1 MTEGVLTTGICLK
14 LYSNKNYQTFLTAAN
29 LVITNNNIINIK
41 PGTYGLIY
49 DDFDYN
55 PEILK
60 KWKKE
65 YSNIRIF
72 TVASLNKTVHM
83 DSKIAFGRIMKNSL
97 FTPIT
102 FNISNLNTIPEL
114 YSNDLFFIKKN
125 GSTGSR
131 HVHISK
137 YEDLSLNINK
147 TNDSK
152 EYIIQK
158 SMSNPDLYE
167 GKRYKIRVHVIL
179 FDKMVYLH
187 KKPWCTVSKIPYDID
202 NDNQTELTE
211 MNIICQANADKF
223 FIFDEIEKNDI
234 ILDNIRKAL
243 EDFIFYYE
251 NKINLITK
259 DEYVILGFD
268 FVSDTEKNVHIIEIN
283 HRSNY
288 AHPKHVSDLTD
299 IICMRDLFT
308 LLLTNSTDNTN
319 LELITR
325 EQSTEGQNISLI
337 IDN

>member
-1 MTEGVLTTGICLK
+1 
-14 LYSNKNYQTFLTAAN
+14 
-29 LVITNNNIINIK
+29 
-41 PGTYGLIY
+41 
-49 DDFDYN
+49 
-55 PEILK
+55 
-60 KWKKE
+60 
-65 YSNIRIF
+65 
-72 TVASLNKTVHM
+72 
-83 DSKIAFGRIMKNSL
+83 MKNSL

-167 GKRYKIRVHVIL
+167 GKRFKIRVHVIL